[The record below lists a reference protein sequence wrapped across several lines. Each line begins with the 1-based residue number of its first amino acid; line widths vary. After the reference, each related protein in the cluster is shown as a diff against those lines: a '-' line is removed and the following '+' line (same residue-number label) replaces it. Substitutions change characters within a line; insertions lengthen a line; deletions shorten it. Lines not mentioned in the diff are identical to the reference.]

1 MKQYDLIVIGSG
13 SAMNV
18 VDPMIQENPKIKIA
32 VIDKDEPG
40 GICLTRGCIPSKILL
55 YPAELVRTIEEA
67 GELGVGAEIRKIDF
81 GKIME
86 RMRTLIYEEINAIRR
101 GLSSS
106 ENIDYYQ
113 SVAEFVSPYTLK
125 VGGDTITSKMIFLCI
140 GSKTIIPPIKGLE
153 ETGYLTSDT
162 VLKLMALPKSI
173 AIVGGGYIAAEYG
186 HFFSS
191 MGSRVTIL
199 GRNERFLPEEEP
211 EVSALAR
218 RELGRHMEIL
228 TDHEVEEVEKAS
240 SGHKRLTARDRKSG
254 RRRQVEADEILI
266 AAGRGPITE
275 ILHPEKAKISV
286 TKDGW
291 IAVNEYLE
299 TSLPNVWA
307 FGDADGRYL
316 FKHVANYESE
326 VIYYNAVLKRRVKV
340 DYHAIPHAVFTY
352 PEIASVGL
360 KERDAVQQ
368 YGDKV
373 RIGFYKYEDTAKGE
387 AMNVKDYFVKVI
399 IDGSTRRILGAHI
412 VGPYA
417 SILIHEIV
425 NVMYTPDRSSDT
437 INEAIHIHPALS
449 EVVQRAFGALMPVE
463 HYHRHILQEMLEESE
478 YGAVPLE
485 TTEKRQGKRI
495 VERQGKRIVV
505 KSGSVK

>member
-1 MKQYDLIVIGSG
+1 MAGKMKQYDLIVIGSG

-18 VDPMIQENPKIKIA
+18 VEPMIQESPKIKVA

-55 YPAELVRTIEEA
+55 YPAELVRTLEKA
-67 GELGVGAEIRKIDF
+67 GELGIGAEIKEIDF
-81 GKIME
+81 GKIMD
-86 RMRTLIYEEINAIRR
+86 RMRTLIYEEINAIRK

-106 ENIDYYQ
+106 ENIDYFQ

-125 VGGDTITSKMIFLCI
+125 VGDDTITSKMIFLCI
-140 GSKTIIPPIKGLE
+140 GSKTMIPPIKGLE

-162 VLKLMALPKSI
+162 VLKLTALPKSV

-191 MGSRVTIL
+191 MGSKVTIL

-218 RELGRHMEIL
+218 RELGRHIEIL
-228 TDHEVEEVEKAS
+228 TGHEVEEVERTS
-240 SGHKRLTARDRKSG
+240 SGHKRLTARDRKGG
-254 RRRQVEADEILI
+254 RRRQVEADEILV

-299 TSLPNVWA
+299 TSQPNVWA
-307 FGDADGRYL
+307 FGDADGSYL

-326 VIYYNAVLKRRVKV
+326 VIYYNAVLKRRVKA

-360 KERDAVQQ
+360 KEKEAVQR
-368 YGDKV
+368 YGDKI

-412 VGPYA
+412 IGPYA
-417 SILIHEIV
+417 SILIQEIV
-425 NVMYTPDRSSDT
+425 NVMYTSDRSSDT

-449 EVVQRAFGALMPVE
+449 EVVQRAFGSLMPVE
-463 HYHRHILQEMLEESE
+463 HYHHHVLQQMLEQSAYREVPSE
-478 YGAVPLE
+478 KP
-485 TTEKRQGKRI
+485 EKRQGKRI
-495 VERQGKRIVV
+495 VL
-505 KSGSVK
+505 KSGSVE

>member
-18 VDPMIQENPKIKIA
+18 VDPMIQENPKIKVA

-55 YPAELVRTIEEA
+55 YPAELVRTLEKA
-67 GELGVGAEIRKIDF
+67 GELGIGAEIKEIDF

-86 RMRTLIYEEINAIRR
+86 RMRTLIYEEINAIRK

-113 SVAEFVSPYTLK
+113 SMAEFVSPYTLK

-153 ETGYLTSDT
+153 ETGYLTSDK
-162 VLKLMALPKSI
+162 VLKLTALPKSI

-218 RELGRHMEIL
+218 RELGRHI
-228 TDHEVEEVEKAS
+228 
-240 SGHKRLTARDRKSG
+240 
-254 RRRQVEADEILI
+254 
-266 AAGRGPITE
+266 E
-275 ILHPEKAKISV
+275 ILHPEKAEINV

-299 TSLPNVWA
+299 TSQPNVWA
-307 FGDADGRYL
+307 FGDADGSYL

-360 KERDAVQQ
+360 KEMEAVQQ

-387 AMNVKDYFVKVI
+387 AMNVKDYFVKVV

-412 VGPYA
+412 IGPYA

-425 NVMYTPDRSSDT
+425 NVMYTPERSSDT

-463 HYHRHILQEMLEESE
+463 HYHHHVLQQMLEESE
-478 YGAVPLE
+478 YRAVPLE
-485 TTEKRQGKRI
+485 KPEK
-495 VERQGKRIVV
+495 RQGKRIVV
-505 KSGSVK
+505 KSGSVN